1 MINRFKG
8 KKLMFL
14 VLAVTV
20 IASLF
25 FTNVFAAS
33 VTQSIKVAY
42 NNVKIV
48 MAGKSINP
56 SDANGKAVEPF
67 IFNKTT
73 YLPVRAIANALNKT
87 IIWNGKTNTVYI
99 NDAKYKDGTYKVSYD
114 KFDSH
119 GWKAFVELTIK
130 NNEITSAKFDYVN
143 KDGALKTQD
152 PNYEKNMKAKTGVGP
167 QEYTVKLTQ
176 GLMNKQDISS
186 VDTVTGATSGSN
198 EFKELVAAALTNA
211 VKGSTTESIIP
222 LVEAVSYKDGTYK
235 ATFDKLDSHG
245 WNAQVELTIKSNVIT
260 FCTFDYVDKDGN
272 FKSKNAGYN
281 VSMKAKAGTSPQTYV
296 VQLAQNLLKVQS
308 PLKVDTVTGA
318 TSSSSNFK
326 ELAEAALGHA
336 QTGDQTTVVL
346 PQKE

>member
-1 MINRFKG
+1 
-8 KKLMFL
+8 
-14 VLAVTV
+14 
-20 IASLF
+20 
-25 FTNVFAAS
+25 
-33 VTQSIKVAY
+33 
-42 NNVKIV
+42 
-48 MAGKSINP
+48 
-56 SDANGKAVEPF
+56 
-67 IFNKTT
+67 
-73 YLPVRAIANALNKT
+73 
-87 IIWNGKTNTVYI
+87 
-99 NDAKYKDGTYKVSYD
+99 
-114 KFDSH
+114 
-119 GWKAFVELTIK
+119 
-130 NNEITSAKFDYVN
+130 
-143 KDGALKTQD
+143 LKTQD
-152 PNYEKNMKAKTGVGP
+152 ANYEKNMKAKTGVGP

-176 GLMNKQDISS
+176 DLMNKQDIGS

-211 VKGSTTESIIP
+211 VKGSTTASTIP
-222 LVEAVSYKDGTYK
+222 LVEAASYKDGTYK

-281 VSMKAKAGTSPQTYV
+281 VSMQAKSGTCPQTYV
-296 VQLAQNLLKVQS
+296 VQLAQSLLKVQS